1 MALGQIHL
9 GSSGPELCRADP
21 SKENARGCPFES
33 SGHYATQEEAETA
46 YEAQMGGA
54 LPTSVSKQTEI
65 ITLSSNIGTASVVDG
80 DLSQPE
86 ARALLSSGLCGDLAL
101 AIHRK
106 TGGTPYFLSHIVD
119 SDEKLAEKFRNDPK
133 SIVALSTHVLIES
146 PTEPGHFV
154 DAYGQSSYEDLEDN
168 WDGATAVRGTPE
180 MLEQFADTAS
190 ADRLSKFA
198 DAALELDKA
207 GTSYSVDEDML
218 DLDDDDD
225 WDEEDY
231 EEFDG
236 NEESAPLPPQTVKL
250 QLDLGEAEVS
260 NGDLTD
266 PKTRF
271 YLANGLCGDLAM
283 AVRDSRGG
291 GDVYFAMD
299 SSASASELEDHA
311 RRGELGALVAHAFV
325 ASKHHEGKFV
335 DSYGVKTKDEIEEF
349 FGFDVV
355 KVDPKLLDSYGSGE
369 SGKRGAHDLSEFAK
383 TLEQLDKAGKSYSYY
398 DV

>member
-33 SGHYATQEEAETA
+33 SGHYSTQEEAETA

-54 LPTSVSKQTEI
+54 LPMSVSKTPEI
-65 ITLSSNIGTASVVDG
+65 ITLSSNIGTASVIDG

-154 DAYGQSSYEDLEDN
+154 DAYGQSSYGDLEDN

-180 MLEQFADTAS
+180 MLEQFADSVS

-198 DAALELDKA
+198 DAALELDRT

-218 DLDDDDD
+218 DLDGDDD
-225 WDEEDY
+225 WDEEED
-231 EEFDG
+231 E
-236 NEESAPLPPQTVKL
+236 EESIPLPSQTVKL
-250 QLDLGEAEVS
+250 QLDFGEAEVS
-260 NGDLTD
+260 NGDLSD

-283 AVRDSRGG
+283 AVRDARGE

-299 SSASASELEDHA
+299 SSASEEELKEHA
-311 RRGELGALVAHAFV
+311 GRGELGALVAHAFV
-325 ASKHHEGKFV
+325 ASKHHPGKFV

-355 KVDPKLLDSYGSGE
+355 KVDPKLLERYGSGE
-369 SGKRGAHDLSEFAK
+369 SGSRGSHDLSEFAK
-383 TLEQLDKAGKSYSYY
+383 TLERLDESGKSYSYY
-398 DV
+398 EV

>member
-1 MALGQIHL
+1 MALGQIHF

-46 YEAQMGGA
+46 YEAQMGGE
-54 LPTSVSKQTEI
+54 LPM
-65 ITLSSNIGTASVVDG
+65 TLSKPSARTAA
-80 DLSQPE
+80 PE
-86 ARALLSSGLCGDLAL
+86 R
-101 AIHRK
+101 I
-106 TGGTPYFLSHIVD
+106 T
-119 SDEKLAEKFRNDPK
+119 
-133 SIVALSTHVLIES
+133 
-146 PTEPGHFV
+146 
-154 DAYGQSSYEDLEDN
+154 
-168 WDGATAVRGTPE
+168 
-180 MLEQFADTAS
+180 
-190 ADRLSKFA
+190 
-198 DAALELDKA
+198 
-207 GTSYSVDEDML
+207 
-218 DLDDDDD
+218 
-225 WDEEDY
+225 
-231 EEFDG
+231 
-236 NEESAPLPPQTVKL
+236 L

-311 RRGELGALVAHAFV
+311 KRGELGALVAHAFV

-355 KVDPKLLDSYGSGE
+355 KVDPKLLDSYGSAE

-383 TLEQLDKAGKSYSYY
+383 SLEQMDKAGKSYSYY
-398 DV
+398 EV

>member
-1 MALGQIHL
+1 MALGQIHF
-9 GSSGPELCRADP
+9 GRSGPELCKADP
-21 SKENARGCPFES
+21 SKANARGCPFES
-33 SGHYATQEEAETA
+33 SGHYSTQEEAETA

-54 LPTSVSKQTEI
+54 LPTTASKAPEMV
-65 ITLSSNIGTASVVDG
+65 TLSSNIGTASVVDG

-119 SDEKLAEKFRNDPK
+119 SDEKLAEKFRNDPN
-133 SIVALSTHVLIES
+133 SIVSLSTHVLIES

-168 WDGATAVRGTPE
+168 WDGATPIKGTPE
-180 MLEQFADTAS
+180 MLEQFADSAS
-190 ADRLSKFA
+190 ADKLSKFA
-198 DAALELDKA
+198 DAAIALDKD
-207 GTSYSVDEDML
+207 GVNYPIDQDLMDWDE
-218 DLDDDDD
+218 DD
-225 WDEEDY
+225 WDDDEDS
-231 EEFDG
+231 EEFDD
-236 NEESAPLPPQTVKL
+236 ESEPLPPHTVKL

-260 NGDLTD
+260 NGDLSD

-283 AVRDSRGG
+283 AVRDTRGE

-299 SSASASELEDHA
+299 SSASEEELKEHA
-311 RRGELGALVAHAFV
+311 ERGELGALVAHAFV
-325 ASKHHEGKFV
+325 ASKHHPGKFV

-355 KVDPKLLDSYGSGE
+355 KVDPKLLERYGSGE
-369 SGKRGAHDLSEFAK
+369 SGSRGAHDLSEFAK
-383 TLEQLDKAGKSYSYY
+383 TLERLDESGKSYSYY
-398 DV
+398 DM